1 MLSRLLPCWW
11 SSHALAPTHV
21 LTGRR
26 SIEGE
31 DGCMHHDSMRTFY
44 CALEEEDSMFRGTI
58 LQTLF
63 PRVATD
69 RPMRKIGYPSTSG
82 AV

>member
-44 CALEEEDSMFRGTI
+44 CALEEEDSMFRGTNFI
-58 LQTLF
+58 STCCN
-63 PRVATD
+63 
-69 RPMRKIGYPSTSG
+69 GPSDEKNWISKY
-82 AV
+82 